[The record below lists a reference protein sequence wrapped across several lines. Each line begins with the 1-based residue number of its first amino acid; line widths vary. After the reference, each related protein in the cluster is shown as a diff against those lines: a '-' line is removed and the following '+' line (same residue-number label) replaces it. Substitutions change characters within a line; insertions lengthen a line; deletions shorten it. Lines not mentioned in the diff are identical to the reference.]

1 MKRSNAVAF
10 SLLTLACVVLA
21 AVQPSHGQN
30 ALAFDPVLVPLGT
43 VNLEFETALPVQKL
57 SLGVSGW
64 YEYKEVEARWAYGKI
79 LYYLFGKTFQGLA
92 LGPLAGVLRYYR
104 QEDEANKM
112 EKDTSLML
120 GAIGQYNWLLGS
132 NDRFLIGVG
141 AAVRTAVKE
150 IKPDSPL
157 KQVDGELRLV
167 AGITF

>member
-1 MKRSNAVAF
+1 MKRSNAVAI

-21 AVQPSHGQN
+21 AVQPSQAQS
-30 ALAFDPVLVPLGT
+30 ALAFDPVLMPLGT
-43 VNLEFETALPVQKL
+43 VNVEFETALPMQKL
-57 SLGVSGW
+57 SLGASGW

-79 LYYLFGKTFQGLA
+79 LYYPFGKTFQGLA
-92 LGPLAGVLRYYR
+92 LGPLAGILRYYR
-104 QEDEANKM
+104 QEDEADKM

-141 AAVRTAVKE
+141 ASVRTAVKE
-150 IKPDSPL
+150 IKPESPL
-157 KQVDGELRLV
+157 KRVDGELRLV

>member
-10 SLLTLACVVLA
+10 SLLTLAFVVLA
-21 AVQPSHGQN
+21 AVQPSQGQN
-30 ALAFDPVLVPLGT
+30 ALAFDPALLPLGT
-43 VNLEFETALPVQKL
+43 ANLEFETALPMEKL

-79 LYYLFGKTFQGLA
+79 LYYPFGKTFQGLA

-112 EKDTSLML
+112 EKDTSLMV

-141 AAVRTAVKE
+141 AAVRTTVKE
-150 IKPDSPL
+150 IKPESPL
-157 KQVDGELRLV
+157 KRVDGELRLV

>member
-1 MKRSNAVAF
+1 MKRSNAVVF

-30 ALAFDPVLVPLGT
+30 ALAFDPVLMPLGT
-43 VNLEFETALPVQKL
+43 VNVEFETALPMKNL
-57 SLGVSGW
+57 SMGVSGW
-64 YEYKEVEARWAYGKI
+64 YEYKEVQARWAYGKI
-79 LYYLFGKTFQGLA
+79 LYYPFGKTFQGLA

-104 QEDEANKM
+104 QEDEADKM

-141 AAVRTAVKE
+141 ASVRTAVKE
-150 IKPDSPL
+150 IKPESPL
-157 KQVDGELRLV
+157 KRVDGELRLV